1 MTREWV
7 HEADVNEDVN
17 PTVTG
22 VKKQLAINKIDTFKA
37 IDSLQRTI
45 YSNNNQIIKKVSELT
60 RTIKHKAELRKVID
74 PEATEELF
82 IHGKVDHPISEPVP
96 NAGV

>member
-1 MTREWV
+1 MEEAYQKKCNIICELNEVFGKIATRKKTNILVTREWV

-37 IDSLQRTI
+37 LDSL
-45 YSNNNQIIKKVSELT
+45 
-60 RTIKHKAELRKVID
+60 
-74 PEATEELF
+74 
-82 IHGKVDHPISEPVP
+82 
-96 NAGV
+96 

>member
-1 MTREWV
+1 VTREWV

-37 IDSLQRTI
+37 LDSL
-45 YSNNNQIIKKVSELT
+45 
-60 RTIKHKAELRKVID
+60 
-74 PEATEELF
+74 
-82 IHGKVDHPISEPVP
+82 
-96 NAGV
+96 